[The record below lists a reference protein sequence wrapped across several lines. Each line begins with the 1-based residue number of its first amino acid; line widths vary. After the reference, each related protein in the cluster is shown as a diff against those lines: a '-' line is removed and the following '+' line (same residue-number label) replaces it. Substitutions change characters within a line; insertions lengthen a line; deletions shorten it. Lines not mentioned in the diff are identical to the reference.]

1 LSAATGD
8 LVLIGVGRVDTVAHL
23 AGIALG
29 GTSTTDI
36 LSRHTTTPG
45 AVVVGAST
53 GNIGDRRICA
63 WVGGVAVAVDADG
76 GAGRS
81 WGVVGGAVGIVA
93 LSGGRTLHPTRN
105 IRG

>member
-1 LSAATGD
+1 M
-8 LVLIGVGRVDTVAHL
+8 DTVAHL

-29 GTSTTDI
+29 STAATGV

-53 GNIGDRRICA
+53 GNIGDRRVYA
-63 WVGGVAVAVDADG
+63 WVGGVAVAVDADR

-81 WGVVGGAVGIVA
+81 WGVVGGAVGVVA
-93 LSGGRTLHPTRN
+93 LVGGRAFHPTRTG
-105 IRG
+105 RG